1 MPLLSLSSLT
11 QLDEL
16 LGGSGPRPFYL
27 FKHSE
32 TCGMSLQAYE
42 EVREAVDGSE
52 FATPVYLVSV
62 QASRPVSQAIAARLR
77 VVHQSPQVLLV
88 QDGTVRW
95 HTSHLAITA
104 DAVRAAVEQHGFA
117 TSR

>member
-11 QLDEL
+11 QLDQL
-16 LGGSGPRPFYL
+16 LASSGTRPFYL

-42 EVREAVDGSE
+42 EVREALDGPA
-52 FATPVYLVSV
+52 FDTPVYVVSV

-95 HTSHLAITA
+95 HTSHMAITA
-104 DAVRAAVEQHGFA
+104 RTLRDAVERHTLAA
-117 TSR
+117 T

>member
-1 MPLLSLSSLT
+1 MPLTALTSLA
-11 QLDEL
+11 QLDDL
-16 LGGSGPRPFYL
+16 IATAGSRPFYL

-32 TCGMSLQAYE
+32 TCGMSLQAHE
-42 EVREAVDGSE
+42 EVRDVVDDPGSGID
-52 FATPVYLVSV
+52 VHLVSV
-62 QASRPVSQAIAARLR
+62 QASRQVSQAIAARFG

-104 DAVRAAVEQHGFA
+104 TALREAFERHALAA
-117 TSR
+117 R

>member
-1 MPLLSLSSLT
+1 MPLLTLSSLA
-11 QLDEL
+11 QLDDL
-16 LGGSGPRPFYL
+16 IASTGPRPFYL

-42 EVREAVDGSE
+42 EVRALVEAPGFDG
-52 FATPVYLVSV
+52 AVHLVSV
-62 QASRPVSQAIAARLR
+62 QASRPVSQAIAAHFG

-88 QDGTVRW
+88 QDGTVKW

-104 DAVRAAVEQHGFA
+104 AALRDAFERHSLAA
-117 TSR
+117 R

>member
-1 MPLLSLSSLT
+1 MPLNTLSSLT

-16 LGGSGPRPFYL
+16 LASAGTRPFYL

-42 EVREAVDGSE
+42 EVRDAADDPE
-52 FATPVYLVSV
+52 FETPLYLVSV

-88 QDGTVRW
+88 QDGAVRW
-95 HTSHLAITA
+95 HTSHMAITA
-104 DAVRAAVEQHGFA
+104 AALRDAVERHTLAA
-117 TSR
+117 T